1 MPTDK
6 PTAPIGVYVAGGASE
21 RLTVVRPLIDRLLAA
36 GVVITHDWTR
46 CEGWDMPAL
55 SVTYRQRFALQ
66 DLDGVRRAGLVWY
79 VAPSTKSEG
88 SAAELGAALA
98 LRIPVVVSGPA
109 DALGRIFPA
118 LAGVHFRAHGDAL
131 AAVIR
136 AAR

>member
-1 MPTDK
+1 MPD
-6 PTAPIGVYVAGGASE
+6 PIGVYVAGGAAE
-21 RLTVVRPLIDRLLAA
+21 RITIVRPLIDRLLAA

-55 SVTYRQRFALQ
+55 NAVHRQRFAQ
-66 DLDGVRRAGLVWY
+66 RDLDGVRRAGLVWY
-79 VAPSTKSEG
+79 VAPVTKSEG